1 MINQNWLIVES
12 SLEDELAKEKLS
24 RSILACDDLEQ
35 IRKVCSDLFKANWT
49 QRQLLIQAVNRIA
62 ELEQIS

>member
-1 MINQNWLIVES
+1 MTNQNWLIVES
-12 SLEDELAKEKLS
+12 SLEDELAREKLN
-24 RSILACDDLEQ
+24 RSILACDDLQQ
-35 IRKVCSDLFKANWT
+35 IRKLCSDLFKANWM